1 MRNQPVHGV
10 KVELL
15 ARNRS
20 LIALAGS
27 RREYWFFFPR
37 CADSATQ
44 QAVQEPRPRLYVF
57 LRCIAAWLH
66 QIGSHKPR
74 IQHHFGLSP
83 SGHRGIP
90 SLEPSFTGAGKK
102 AAYAGRA
109 RLRAE
114 ASAAACRALC
124 SAVCRLEGR
133 VNARRERAERQCKAD
148 EHGYR
153 NGVSCVEQSVSGTN
167 SGKTNTQ
174 PECERAAAQLK
185 KGRQRPL
192 EGLACS
198 PRRLQETRNGR
209 TKNKK
214 GGRQRRTA
222 NTWREV
228 P

>member
-10 KVELL
+10 KGELL

-20 LIALAGS
+20 LIPLAGS
-27 RREYWFFFPR
+27 RRECWFFFPR
-37 CADSATQ
+37 CADSATPP
-44 QAVQEPRPRLYVF
+44 AVQEPPLRLYVF

-74 IQHHFGLSP
+74 IQHHFRPSP
-83 SGHRGIP
+83 SGRCRIP
-90 SLEPSFTGAGKK
+90 SLEPSFTGAGKE

-109 RLRAE
+109 RLTAE
-114 ASAAACRALC
+114 AFPAACRALR
-124 SAVCRLEGR
+124 SAVCRLDR
-133 VNARRERAERQCKAD
+133 RAKARCERAKRHCKAD
-148 EHGYR
+148 EHSYR
-153 NGVSCVEQSVSGTN
+153 NRVSCVKQSVRDTS

-174 PECERAAAQLK
+174 AKCERAAVRLK

-192 EGLACS
+192 EGLTCS
-198 PRRLQETRNGR
+198 PRLQETRNSR

-214 GGRQRRTA
+214 GGRQRRTD